1 MHHADTNQKKAE
13 GALVISYKMNFRT
26 KNIVSDKYDHFKI
39 KKGSMNQ
46 ENITILK
53 DYAHNNKA
61 SKYIEIK
68 NDITERR
75 KVGFTF
81 IAKGF
86 NTFLSIVIWEE
97 CSRQKKRS
105 GRVCVLKECK
115 AVCCVWTRAS
125 WGNVVHGRPVLDCT
139 RSCGPWSWGCQNTKQ
154 IREKKVFAS

>member
-75 KVGFTF
+75 NSWIYIYSQRFQYLSLNSNLGRMFQAEEKVR
-81 IAKGF
+81 KS
-86 NTFLSIVIWEE
+86 L
-97 CSRQKKRS
+97 
-105 GRVCVLKECK
+105 RVE
-115 AVCCVWTRAS
+115 RM
-125 WGNVVHGRPVLDCT
+125 
-139 RSCGPWSWGCQNTKQ
+139 
-154 IREKKVFAS
+154 